1 MPPQKTLVF
10 AAPQAESNFAS
21 VVRGRRTGSES
32 MTIAQPYSWC
42 FCKLCGQQTEY
53 AIAIES
59 VAVFRRIKDG
69 AVKVPVSDVM
79 RMNAYARAE
88 SLATVYENWLLGR
101 QQGATF
107 PVELLEY
114 CDVREMRGDF
124 SVDALRD
131 QVERRALLMEWAKA
145 GDMPGAVRQPGAG
158 KGSQRPSKLYCSLH
172 YSGRSA
178 EARRAYQRDRRF
190 LAEYEE
196 VIRTIWA
203 QNAGSIRSWHIDDHA
218 LVRHAAY
225 HHIRLMKAPTRLLE
239 ECLGQ
244 IPSIT
249 QHSEIAI
256 TKRPI
261 DDYHIVALVAHRKLR
276 NLRGEKDWLDKLSQH
291 DTPSQAAIARHLGV
305 SRQAVSA
312 MLKRKAVR

>member
-1 MPPQKTLVF
+1 M
-10 AAPQAESNFAS
+10 AS
-21 VVRGRRTGSES
+21 
-32 MTIAQPYSWC
+32 AQPYSWC

-59 VAVFRRIKDG
+59 VAVFKRIKDG

-88 SLATVYENWLLGR
+88 SLATVYNDWLVGR
-101 QQGATF
+101 EQGAAF

-114 CDVREMRGDF
+114 CDFREMRGDF
-124 SVDALRD
+124 SIDAFRD
-131 QVERRALLMEWAKA
+131 QVERRALLMDWAKA
-145 GDMPGAVRQPGAG
+145 GDMPGAVRKPHTL

-172 YSGRSA
+172 YSGRSV

-203 QNAGSIRSWHIDDHA
+203 QNAGLIRPWHIDDHA
-218 LVRHAAY
+218 LVRNAAY
-225 HHIRLMKAPTRLLE
+225 HHIRLMKAPTRLVE

-244 IPSIT
+244 IATVAQRSELPSPR
-249 QHSEIAI
+249 
-256 TKRPI
+256 KPI
-261 DDYHIVALVAHRKLR
+261 DDYHVVAQVAHQKLR
-276 NLRGEKDWLDKLSQH
+276 NLLGRQDWLDKLSQH
-291 DTPSQAAIARHLGV
+291 NAPSLAAIARRLGV
-305 SRQAVSA
+305 SRQAISA
-312 MLKRKAVR
+312 MLKRKAAR